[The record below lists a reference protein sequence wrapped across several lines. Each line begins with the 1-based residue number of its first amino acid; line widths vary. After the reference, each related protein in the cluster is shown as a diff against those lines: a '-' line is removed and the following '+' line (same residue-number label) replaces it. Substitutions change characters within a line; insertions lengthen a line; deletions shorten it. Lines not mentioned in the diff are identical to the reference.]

1 MSIRGAL
8 YLSLAACIWG
18 GMYVVS
24 KYALDFV
31 PPLTLLFLRF
41 VIAAV
46 VLGWLNWRQKGP
58 LLPAQDWGLLFQIG
72 AIGYFLSI
80 SAQFI
85 GTRLSSAH
93 MGAVITTLS
102 PLFLSLF
109 AILLLKE
116 AMSFKQKVAMAL
128 ACVGVLIVMG
138 LPDESHAG
146 QSQWLGN
153 LALLLAAIFWGYYSV
168 LARKASRR
176 YSSLQI
182 TTWAIWLATVLTLP
196 FTLLE
201 RQQWSPEVMLTGPI
215 IFSILYLGVIST
227 AVAAYC
233 WNKGLALMSAHQ
245 VGLFFFLQ
253 PVVGSLLG
261 WLLLGEG
268 LTLSFFIGSGL
279 IIAGVY
285 LVLADETTPTVEDKS
300 TIQSSASYAST
311 KAQN

>member
-46 VLGWLNWRQKGP
+46 ALGWLNWRQKSP
-58 LLPAQDWGLLFQIG
+58 LLPRRDRGLLFQIG

-80 SAQFI
+80 SAQFV
-85 GTRLSSAH
+85 GTKLSSAH

-116 AMSFKQKVAMAL
+116 AMSFKQKLAMGL

-138 LPDESHAG
+138 LPDESYAG
-146 QSQWLGN
+146 QTQWLGN
-153 LALLLAAIFWGYYSV
+153 LALLLAAVFWGYYSV

-176 YSSLQI
+176 HTSLQI
-182 TTWAIWLATVLTLP
+182 TTWGIWVATVLTLP

-201 RQQWSPEVMLTGPI
+201 RQQWSPEVMLTWPI
-215 IFSILYLGVIST
+215 ILSVLYLGVVST
-227 AVAAYC
+227 AVAAFC
-233 WNKGLALMSAHQ
+233 WNKGLSLMSAHQ

-261 WLLLGEG
+261 WLLLGEA
-268 LTLSFFIGSGL
+268 LTLSFFWGSAL

-285 LVLADETTPTVEDKS
+285 LVLRAETPPVAEDKS
-300 TIQSSASYAST
+300 SLQSPAPYLST
-311 KAQN
+311 KARN

>member
-46 VLGWLNWRQKGP
+46 ALGWLNWRQKSP
-58 LLPAQDWGLLFQIG
+58 LLPGRDRGLLFQIG

-80 SAQFI
+80 SAQFV
-85 GTRLSSAH
+85 GTKLSSAH

-116 AMSFKQKVAMAL
+116 AMSFKQKLAMGL

-146 QSQWLGN
+146 QAQWLGN
-153 LALLLAAIFWGYYSV
+153 LALLLAAVFWGYYSV

-176 YSSLQI
+176 HTSLQI
-182 TTWAIWLATVLTLP
+182 TTWGIWVATVLTLP
-196 FTLLE
+196 FTVLE
-201 RQQWSPEVMLTGPI
+201 RQQWSPEAMLTWPI
-215 IFSILYLGVIST
+215 MLSVLYLGVVST
-227 AVAAYC
+227 AVAAFC
-233 WNKGLALMSAHQ
+233 WNKGLSLMSAHQ

-253 PVVGSLLG
+253 PVVGSFLG
-261 WLLLGEG
+261 WLLLGEA
-268 LTLSFFIGSGL
+268 LTLSFFLGSVL

-285 LVLADETTPTVEDKS
+285 LVLMVETPPAAEDKPAVQ
-300 TIQSSASYAST
+300 TPAPYLST
-311 KAQN
+311 KARN